1 MDIRAALKGQY
12 GAGLAMLR
20 LTVERCPD
28 EIWVSGQ
35 HPRTYW
41 RIAFHAIFFTH
52 LYLQPNEEAFRR
64 WEKHRDNTD
73 VLWATPDVVEPY
85 SRADLLGYIDEVR
98 ASVAATVDALDLDS
112 DETGFSWYP
121 NMGKLDHQIMN
132 VRHLQGH
139 VGQLSEILMA
149 HGIDT
154 DWVGITSA

>member
-1 MDIRAALKGQY
+1 
-12 GAGLAMLR
+12 MLR

-52 LYLQPNEEAFRR
+52 LYLQPNEAAFRR

-73 VLWATPDVVEPY
+73 VLWETPDIVEPY
-85 SRADLLGYIDEVR
+85 SRADILGYIDEVR
-98 ASVAATVDALDLDS
+98 AGVDATVDALDLDS

-121 NMGKLDHQIMN
+121 NMGKLDHQMMN
-132 VRHLQGH
+132 IRHLQGH

-154 DWVGITSA
+154 DWIGMASP